1 MYLKLPLHLS
11 LPLLLSFYW
20 SGHVSPSLWSK
31 VSKIALWRF
40 SLNVFVI
47 VFVFVFVI
55 VFLLVRSCF
64 FHHSDQMSQRSTV
77 SKIDVIV
84 FVIVFVFVF
93 VFVVVFLL
101 VRSCFLMVPISFA
114 KLGFGLEDQK
124 ALNPT
129 QWVSEWVNE
138 WGRPRAARAVKN
150 WLTYLGNA

>member
-1 MYLKLPLHLS
+1 MYLKSSLSLS

-101 VRSCFLMVPISFA
+101 VRSWSPSVLRSW
-114 KLGFGLEDQK
+114 GLVWKTRRLWIQHNE
-124 ALNPT
+124 
-129 QWVSEWVNE
+129 WVSE